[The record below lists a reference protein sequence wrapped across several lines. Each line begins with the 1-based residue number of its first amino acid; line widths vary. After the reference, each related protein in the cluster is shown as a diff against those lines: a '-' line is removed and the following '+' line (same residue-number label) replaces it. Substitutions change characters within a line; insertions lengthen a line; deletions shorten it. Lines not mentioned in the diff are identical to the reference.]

1 VPLAAEVAQRKIATL
16 LECFASQ
23 ASKPWFTADTFQGLM
38 RLRGLECRAPS
49 GFAEAF
55 HARKLALGV

>member
-1 VPLAAEVAQRKIATL
+1 VHVPAALARRKAAHLQRH
-16 LECFASQ
+16 FASQ
-23 ASKPWFTADTFQGLM
+23 RSKAWFAADNFLGLM

-55 HARKLALGV
+55 HARKFVL